1 MHPLAEKVQQAL
13 NALGYSGKVQELPAS
28 TRTALEAAQALN
40 CEIGQIVK
48 SLVFIFSGN
57 HQPILLLVSGKN
69 RVDEVKVGFVL
80 GDEIRKATAQEVQ
93 QITGFPIGGVP
104 PIGHLQILPVIF
116 DEDLLHFE
124 IVWAAA
130 GTSNSIFPIS
140 PTLLRDITHARVM
153 SVK

>member
-116 DEDLLHFE
+116 DEDLLHF
-124 IVWAAA
+124 
-130 GTSNSIFPIS
+130 
-140 PTLLRDITHARVM
+140 
-153 SVK
+153 